1 MIARL
6 HRFALRCFARLPRSV
21 RRRMVR
27 HITPNYTVGAICVI
41 ERADGAVLLVRQ
53 AYRERWG
60 VPGGLLNR
68 GEDAHA
74 GALREVREEVG
85 IDVEL
90 LGEPAV
96 VVEPAPQRIDIV
108 FRARPVGEVPVEA
121 TPTSPEIVDAR
132 WFAPD
137 DLPELQHETSAALVA
152 LARSSRSPQARSLG
166 EVVDPARALHV
177 VREQTG

>member
-68 GEDAHA
+68 GEDAPA
-74 GALREVREEVG
+74 GARREVREEVG

-121 TPTSPEIVDAR
+121 TPTSPEIVEAR